1 MLNYVFV
8 LLISYILG
16 SIPFG
21 LLMTRLVKGVD
32 IREYGSG
39 NIGATNAYR
48 VMGFGMGVMVALLD
62 ISKGYFSVLLA
73 RKVFGPEA
81 ILVLILAGLVA
92 IAGHNWSI
100 FLKFDGG
107 RGVATSV
114 GILINLLPKTVLI
127 AFFVWLVI
135 VLTTRYVSLG
145 SIVSAIL
152 IPILAIL
159 FNSPPIYVGLGV
171 VIAVFVVYRHRP
183 NIQRLLAGEENKIG
197 WNMKSEEN
205 EEK

>member
-1 MLNYVFV
+1 MSYLFV
-8 LLISYILG
+8 IILGYLLG

-21 LLMTRLVKGVD
+21 LLMTRLFKGVD

-48 VMGFGMGVMVALLD
+48 VMGLGMGVLVALFD
-62 ISKGYFSVLLA
+62 IGKGYFSVLLA
-73 RKVFGPEA
+73 RQIFGPEA
-81 ILVLILAGLVA
+81 TLILILAGIAA

-114 GILINLLPKTVLI
+114 GILISLMPKTVLI
-127 AFFVWLVI
+127 SFFVWLVI
-135 VLTTRYVSLG
+135 VLTTQYVSLG
-145 SIVSAIL
+145 SIVGAIL
-152 IPILAIL
+152 IPIMAIV
-159 FNSPPIYVGLGV
+159 FKNPPMYIGLGLI
-171 VIAVFVVYRHRP
+171 IAVFVVYRHRP

-197 WNMKSEEN
+197 WNTNSEQ
-205 EEK
+205 EKE

>member
-1 MLNYVFV
+1 MVSYIFV
-8 LLISYILG
+8 ILISYLLG

-21 LLMTRLVKGVD
+21 LIITRLVKGVD

-48 VMGFGMGVMVALLD
+48 VMGFGMGIMVALCD
-62 ISKGYFSVLLA
+62 IGKGYISVFIA
-73 RKVFGPEA
+73 QQVFGSQA
-81 ILVLILAGLVA
+81 ALILILAGLAA
-92 IAGHNWSI
+92 IAGHNWPI

-114 GILINLLPKTVLI
+114 GVLISLLPKAVLI
-127 AFFVWLVI
+127 AFFAWLVI

-145 SIVSAIL
+145 SIIGAVL
-152 IPILAIL
+152 IPISALI
-159 FNSPPIYVGLGV
+159 FNSPATYVGLGLA
-171 VIAVFVVYRHRP
+171 IAIFVVYRHRP

-197 WNMKSEEN
+197 WNMDVEKKEE
-205 EEK
+205 

>member
-1 MLNYVFV
+1 MFSYLFV
-8 LLISYILG
+8 ILISYLLG

-21 LLMTRLVKGVD
+21 LLLTRLVKGVD

-48 VMGFGMGVMVALLD
+48 VMGFGMGVMVALFD
-62 ISKGYFSVLLA
+62 ISKGYISVQIA
-73 RKVFGPEA
+73 KQVFGA
-81 ILVLILAGLVA
+81 DVAVILIIAGLAAV
-92 IAGHNWSI
+92 AGHNWPI
-100 FLKFDGG
+100 FLKFNGG

-127 AFFVWLVI
+127 VFFIWLII

-145 SIVSAIL
+145 SIVGAAL

-159 FNSPPIYVGLGV
+159 FNNPPIYVGLGLA
-171 VIAVFVVYRHRP
+171 IAVFVIFRHRP
-183 NIQRLLAGEENKIG
+183 NIKRLLAGEENKIG
-197 WNMKSEEN
+197 WNMNVDK
-205 EEK
+205 KDD